1 MTTSPQSIEAAGPE
15 ASPESRPNTARELSC
30 GEEAAGSNET
40 DNCHNGEETGS
51 VDETDTCPDLPEEE
65 MNIEKPLP
73 VDDNLEN
80 VALSNRQRVAKFLH
94 ATFGDFCPLKYIK
107 RNIEYCIRV
116 RVNSCK
122 IIDLHCR
129 YTAGALPKFLSAKW
143 MEHEDDKMTFEFKR

>member
-15 ASPESRPNTARELSC
+15 ASPESRPNTARVLSY

-40 DNCHNGEETGS
+40 DNCHNGEEAGS
-51 VDETDTCPDLPEEE
+51 LDETDTCPDLPEKEK
-65 MNIEKPLP
+65 NIEEPLP

-80 VALSNRQRVAKFLH
+80 VALSNRQRVAKFLQEIIK
-94 ATFGDFCPLKYIK
+94 DFCPLKYIK
-107 RNIEYCIRV
+107 KNIEYCIRV

-122 IIDLHCR
+122 IIDLYCQ
-129 YTAGALPKFLSAKW
+129 YMAGVHKFLSMKR

>member
-15 ASPESRPNTARELSC
+15 ASPEPRPIFGSAARELSC
-30 GEEAAGSNET
+30 SEEAAGGVEET
-40 DNCHNGEETGS
+40 DNF
-51 VDETDTCPDLPEEE
+51 PDVPEEE
-65 MNIEKPLP
+65 KNIEEPRP
-73 VDDNLEN
+73 VDVNLEN
-80 VALSNRQRVAKFLH
+80 MARSNWQRVAKFLH

-122 IIDLHCR
+122 IIDLYCR
-129 YTAGALPKFLSAKW
+129 YTAGAIPKFLSAKW